1 MESDLPLLPP
11 GDFWLNNELAAKYVC
26 TSVRNLER
34 IREKH
39 NIPYG
44 YFGNE
49 ARYQKS
55 ALDNYINRDR
65 GKNRN

>member
-1 MESDLPLLPP
+1 MESDLPILPP
-11 GDFWLNNELAAKYVC
+11 GDFWLNNDLAAKYVC

-34 IREKH
+34 IRSKH

-49 ARYQKS
+49 PRYRKS
-55 ALDNYINRDR
+55 ALDDYINR
-65 GKNRN
+65 GNKNSR